1 MAKRKA
7 AGTPRIKSA
16 FGIQVGTKIRV
27 ADNSGARIVQVISV
41 AGYRGR
47 LNRYPKASIGDMVIA
62 SVKKGSPKMRR
73 TIVRAI
79 VVRQRR
85 PYQRES
91 GETILFE
98 DNAVVIVNPQGDPRS
113 NEAKGPIAREAVS
126 RWPRIGTIASTV
138 V

>member
-7 AGTPRIKSA
+7 AGTPRIRTA
-16 FGIQVGTKIRV
+16 YGINVGTKIRV
-27 ADNSGARIVQVISV
+27 ADNSGAKIIQVIAV

-47 LNRYPKASIGDMVIA
+47 LNRYPKATVGDMVIA
-62 SVKKGSPKMRR
+62 SVKKGSAKMRR

-79 VVRQRR
+79 IVRQKR
-85 PYQRES
+85 PYQREN
-91 GETILFE
+91 GEMIAFE

-113 NEAKGPIAREAVS
+113 NEAKGPVAREAVS

>member
-7 AGTPRIKSA
+7 AGTPRVRSA
-16 FGIQVGTKIRV
+16 AGIQVGTKIKV
-27 ADNSGARIVQVISV
+27 ADNSGARIIQVISV

-47 LNRYPKASIGDMVIA
+47 LNRYPRASVGDMVIA
-62 SVKKGSPKMRR
+62 SVKKGNPKLRR

-85 PYQRES
+85 PFTRES
-91 GETILFE
+91 GEMISFE

-113 NEAKGPIAREAVS
+113 NEAKGPIAREAIN

>member
-7 AGTPRIKSA
+7 AGTPRTKTA
-16 FGIQVGTKIRV
+16 TGIQVGTKIKV
-27 ADNSGARIVQVISV
+27 ADNSGARIIQVISV

-47 LNRYPKASIGDMVIA
+47 LNRYPKASVGDMVIA
-62 SVKKGSPKMRR
+62 SVKKGNPKLRR

-85 PYQRES
+85 PFTRES
-91 GETILFE
+91 GEMIFFE

-113 NEAKGPIAREAVS
+113 NEAKGSIAREAIN

>member
-7 AGTPRIKSA
+7 AGTPRIHSTY
-16 FGIQVGTKIRV
+16 GLQNGSKIKV
-27 ADNSGARIVQVISV
+27 ADNSGARIVEIITV

-47 LNRYPKASIGDMVIA
+47 LNRYPKASVGDMVIA

-85 PYQRES
+85 PYRRES
-91 GETILFE
+91 GEIIQFE

-113 NEAKGPIAREAVS
+113 NEAKGPIAREAIS

-138 V
+138 I

>member
-1 MAKRKA
+1 
-7 AGTPRIKSA
+7 
-16 FGIQVGTKIRV
+16 
-27 ADNSGARIVQVISV
+27 
-41 AGYRGR
+41 
-47 LNRYPKASIGDMVIA
+47 
-62 SVKKGSPKMRR
+62 KMRR

-91 GETILFE
+91 GETIFFE

>member
-7 AGTPRIKSA
+7 AGFPRYKTSA
-16 FGIQVGTKIRV
+16 GIQAGSRVRV
-27 ADNSGARIVQVISV
+27 ADNSGARIIEVLTV

-47 LNRYPKASIGDMVIA
+47 LNRYPKAAVGDMVIA
-62 SVKKGSPKMRR
+62 SVKKGNPKMRR

-85 PYQRES
+85 PYRRES
-91 GETILFE
+91 GEMIAFE
-98 DNAVVIVNPQGDPRS
+98 DNAVVVVNPQGDPRS
-113 NEAKGPIAREAVS
+113 NEAKGPIAKEAIN
-126 RWPRIGTIASTV
+126 RWPRIGTIASKV

>member
-7 AGTPRIKSA
+7 AGTPRVKA
-16 FGIQVGTKIRV
+16 ATGIQVGTKIRV
-27 ADNSGARIVQVISV
+27 ADNSGARIIQVIAV

-47 LNRYPKASIGDMVIA
+47 LNRYPKAAVGDMVIA
-62 SVKKGSPKMRR
+62 SVKKGNPKLRR

-79 VVRQRR
+79 VVRQKR
-85 PYQRES
+85 PFTRES
-91 GETILFE
+91 GEMISFE

-113 NEAKGPIAREAVS
+113 NEAKGPIAREAIN